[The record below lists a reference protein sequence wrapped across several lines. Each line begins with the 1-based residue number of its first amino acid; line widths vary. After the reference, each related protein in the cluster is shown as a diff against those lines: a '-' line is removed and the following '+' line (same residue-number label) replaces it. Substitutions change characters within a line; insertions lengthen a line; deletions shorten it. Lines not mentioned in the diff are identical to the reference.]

1 MFEVKKI
8 MLHQRGLLYIALVLL
23 LSTLWLALSD
33 SPYNSQMEQW
43 KTEYEWYLNKVRG
56 YCTEESSL
64 YLEEEA
70 KSLAETREK
79 QADLLERFYDGQ
91 ISEST
96 YKQEM
101 QETEML
107 LEHERG
113 FEVIYQQYLYIC
125 ENTENRCFLRT
136 NGWMGLL
143 GGGTLHL
150 VLFLGI
156 LLLTT
161 PVFCS
166 EYSCQMDA
174 LILTAREGQKSVRS
188 KLLLTI
194 GTVLFLCVSIS
205 LLEYAFYSV
214 RYGLPNGDYPIQS
227 IPCFRESHKDISL
240 FHAYVCV
247 GLLRLFGGVFL
258 AVFLMFVSVLAK
270 RYAIT
275 LLTGAASVLLPY
287 MGLSETIIYRLPL
300 PLPFLLGTGFFT
312 GDMVSRDALTGD
324 EKIIFAE
331 VDMTTLLILLLVSAL
346 LCTLAIAGIF
356 RCNRNK
362 WQMKLRKGKHAF
374 VLAATLI
381 LTLTLTGCFDGRESK
396 GFVYNSSAD
405 YDGMG
410 YEIMQDTETFDYYL
424 KNTSTGKAFSIPR
437 SPIFGAFSEEEKVL
451 CYCMC
456 PPYLY
461 YTTSVTESYVNRVGN
476 YNSDITKV
484 SVVELNLETFE
495 EKIVFEQVTNSGRS
509 LFGIDYETGDQW
521 QFLDLHYA
529 FFLNS
534 DSIFFI
540 GNDGITQVSR
550 RDKGIEKLNI
560 PTNGTISFD
569 GECIF
574 YQNERSLLTRYDVA
588 VGETYVYETIAA
600 SDFCMDEQFIYY
612 VSRTDG
618 GCVYAC
624 GKDGGGKELI
634 SDIPAMSVTCDA
646 KNIYVLAKESGKQIV
661 LSKYSAKLTCFY

>member
-1 MFEVKKI
+1 
-8 MLHQRGLLYIALVLL
+8 
-23 LSTLWLALSD
+23 
-33 SPYNSQMEQW
+33 
-43 KTEYEWYLNKVRG
+43 
-56 YCTEESSL
+56 
-64 YLEEEA
+64 
-70 KSLAETREK
+70 
-79 QADLLERFYDGQ
+79 
-91 ISEST
+91 
-96 YKQEM
+96 
-101 QETEML
+101 
-107 LEHERG
+107 
-113 FEVIYQQYLYIC
+113 
-125 ENTENRCFLRT
+125 
-136 NGWMGLL
+136 
-143 GGGTLHL
+143 
-150 VLFLGI
+150 
-156 LLLTT
+156 
-161 PVFCS
+161 
-166 EYSCQMDA
+166 
-174 LILTAREGQKSVRS
+174 
-188 KLLLTI
+188 
-194 GTVLFLCVSIS
+194 
-205 LLEYAFYSV
+205 
-214 RYGLPNGDYPIQS
+214 
-227 IPCFRESHKDISL
+227 
-240 FHAYVCV
+240 
-247 GLLRLFGGVFL
+247 
-258 AVFLMFVSVLAK
+258 
-270 RYAIT
+270 
-275 LLTGAASVLLPY
+275 
-287 MGLSETIIYRLPL
+287 
-300 PLPFLLGTGFFT
+300 
-312 GDMVSRDALTGD
+312 
-324 EKIIFAE
+324 
-331 VDMTTLLILLLVSAL
+331 MTTLLILLLVSAL

-410 YEIMQDTETFDYYL
+410 YEIMQETFDYYL